1 MILPSEPHWAES
13 WLGWADGDCADL
25 VRAVMLERFGLA
37 VPLPSAREAGV
48 RGRDGQIAA
57 AAEALAAAVDD
68 PAEGDVVV
76 MRAAGR
82 TRSLGHHVGVF
93 CDVGGV
99 PYVLHRLAGA
109 GAGLHRLDRLDG
121 HGLEATGIYRW
132 R

>member
-1 MILPSEPHWAES
+1 MDNQVHWAES

-57 AAEALAAAVDD
+57 AAEALAQPVDA
-68 PAEGDVVV
+68 PLEGDVVV

-82 TRSLGHHVGVF
+82 QRSLGHHVGVF
-93 CDVGGV
+93 CDVGGE
-99 PYVLHRLAGA
+99 PHVLHRLAGA
-109 GAGLHRLDRLDG
+109 GACLHRLDGLRTA
-121 HGLEATGIYRW
+121 GLEATGIYRW